1 MSDRIQELVQSVKD
15 KANALHEKVQVERS
29 KNQDLENN
37 LLKLKEELKEKETEV
52 SRLKGEIQEYETKLK
67 TQNLVNVE
75 SASGE
80 KVSDAEIDELVREID
95 YCIAQLKK

>member
-1 MSDRIQELVQSVKD
+1 MSDRIKELVQTVKD
-15 KANALHEKVQVERS
+15 KASSLHEKVQVERS

-37 LLKLKEELKEKETEV
+37 LSKLKEELKEKEAEV
-52 SRLKGEIQEYETKLK
+52 SRLRGEIEEYETKLK

-75 SASGE
+75 AAGGE